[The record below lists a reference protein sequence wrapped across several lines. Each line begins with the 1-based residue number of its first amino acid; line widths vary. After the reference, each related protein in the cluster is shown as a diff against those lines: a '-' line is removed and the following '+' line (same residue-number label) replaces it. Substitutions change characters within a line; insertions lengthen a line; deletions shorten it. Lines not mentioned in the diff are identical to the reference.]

1 MTGCARW
8 RPRAAVAAAAAI
20 TAAVLASVAYQEAAA
35 ARDRRRFPPPG
46 RLVDVSG
53 RKLHMLEAGHGTPTV
68 VIVPALG
75 DNVLVWMRIQRA
87 LASEMRVCVYDR
99 AGIGWSDP
107 SPRGRRTIDGA
118 AGDLRALLD
127 AAGIEPPLILVGHSI
142 GGAIARRFATRYPDM
157 VAGMVLV
164 DSSHE
169 RQSERHGVNG
179 FPYGRPAN
187 LRRAVRVQLR
197 ILGARRLAAALGL
210 LRALDADIDREV
222 LAEHAGAH
230 RAIMLSTRQRRAVVR
245 EIVMM
250 ARIAETPPPLGSI
263 PLTVITAG
271 GRIIPGWREMQ
282 DELAALSARSIHITA
297 QQSGHYVHLDE
308 PELVVQAIRNLVRR
322 VARG

>member
-1 MTGCARW
+1 M
-8 RPRAAVAAAAAI
+8 PAVVAIAAAALSS
-20 TAAVLASVAYQEAAA
+20 TVYQEAAA
-35 ARDRRRFPPPG
+35 AHDRRRFPAPG
-46 RLVDVSG
+46 RLVDVGGRRLHLLESG
-53 RKLHMLEAGHGTPTV
+53 RGTPTV
-68 VIVPALG
+68 VIVPALS

-87 LASEMRVCVYDR
+87 LDSEMRVCVYDR

-107 SPRGRRTIDGA
+107 PPRGRRTIEGA

-142 GGAIARRFATRYPDM
+142 GGVIARRFATRYPDM

-179 FPYGRPAN
+179 YPYGRPVN
-187 LRRAVRVQLR
+187 LRRAVRLQLR

-210 LRALDADIDREV
+210 LRELDAEIDREV
-222 LAEHAGAH
+222 PAEHAGAH
-230 RAIMLSTRQRRAVVR
+230 RAIMLSTRQRRMAVR

-250 ARIAETPPPLGSI
+250 ARFAETPPSLGSV

-271 GRIIPGWREMQ
+271 GRIVPGWREMQ

-297 QQSGHYVHLDE
+297 EQSGHYVHLDE
-308 PELVVQAIRNLVRR
+308 PELVVQAIRDLVPR
-322 VARG
+322 AAPG